1 MGCFG
6 GSSDNCS
13 WLWIIILLIIIFC
26 FCGGDN
32 GFFGGCS
39 DLLDNC
45 EWLVVLAVIL
55 LIFFLSNDGDHCCD

>member
-6 GSSDNCS
+6 GSDNCFS

-32 GFFGGCS
+32 GFFGGTS
-39 DLLDNC
+39 DLFDNC